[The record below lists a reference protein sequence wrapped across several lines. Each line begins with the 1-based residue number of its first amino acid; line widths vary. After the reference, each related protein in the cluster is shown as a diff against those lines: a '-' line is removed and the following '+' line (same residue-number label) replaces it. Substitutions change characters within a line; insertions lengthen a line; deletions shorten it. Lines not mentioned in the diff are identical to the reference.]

1 MKAISRQRQLFKS
14 SPPCQPPFAPQQEC
28 GRVCVISLFAT
39 GQASLLLWCQA
50 ATAPPECRLHFQ
62 CQGAHPALP
71 ACMMAPAAGVSEAL
85 TVAPCRVALASALC
99 QFHRVGAGGVCG
111 QQATGKL

>member
-1 MKAISRQRQLFKS
+1 MNEALKGISFQSINRGIGRIV
-14 SPPCQPPFAPQQEC
+14 QQELNMWDQ
-28 GRVCVISLFAT
+28 SHKHT
-39 GQASLLLWCQA
+39 
-50 ATAPPECRLHFQ
+50 H
-62 CQGAHPALP
+62 AHPGL
-71 ACMMAPAAGVSEAL
+71 MAPAAGVSEAL